1 MKLVDSMDFEA
12 VFNSLPTPTMVM
24 DADLNIVAANTAYL
38 DVTGRDIASLIGAN
52 VFAAFPGEGQNRA
65 KLQKSFERVRD
76 EGVADVL
83 PSLDYPIA
91 GASGVEARRWSC
103 THVPIRG
110 PDGKVAYIVQNTQDI
125 SALALSAGAQAGSGG
140 TGAPSAQ
147 PLEMVQVLNQTLLT
161 TAHYLHRL
169 FMQASNFMC
178 VLRGR
183 DYVYEMINKAYA
195 EFIGG
200 RDVVGQRMRDAMPEL
215 ASQGF
220 MDVLDK
226 VFNSGEAFAG
236 RKMRVLLQ
244 GGDGQIREYFID
256 LTCQPILGEDGAVSG
271 IFIEGSDVTNIVRAE
286 QRQALLIR
294 ELHHRVRNTLATV
307 QGVMNTTAKS
317 TASIEEFQEAFAGR
331 IGSLAKTHAVMTDEF
346 DQCVSFEHL
355 LNQELGIY
363 AGNGLNRV
371 HLSGPPV
378 ELPSQIAVPLG
389 MAVHEL
395 TTNAAK
401 FGSLAFEAG
410 HVAVEWSLDDGPSG
424 AALRWEWS
432 ETDGPRVAPPG
443 REGFGSMLLK
453 RVLSQQ
459 IGAEVNVAYEPEGF
473 RLRMLVPLRAER

>member
-1 MKLVDSMDFEA
+1 MKLVDCMDFEA
-12 VFNSLPTPTMVM
+12 VFNSLPAPTMVM
-24 DADLNIVAANTAYL
+24 DADLNIVAANRAYL
-38 DVTGRDIASLIGAN
+38 DVTGRDSASLIGVN
-52 VFAAFPGEGQNRA
+52 VFEAFPGEGPSRV

-76 EGVADVL
+76 EGVVDVM

-91 GASGVEARRWSC
+91 GAYGVEPRRWTC
-103 THVPIRG
+103 THTPIHG
-110 PDGKVAYIVQNTQDI
+110 ADGKVAYIVQNTRDI
-125 SALALSAGAQAGSGG
+125 SALAPPAGPQPGPGA
-140 TGAPSAQ
+140 TGATSAQ
-147 PLEMVQVLNQTLLT
+147 RLEMAQVLNQTLLT

-169 FMQASNFMC
+169 FMHASNFMC

-183 DYVYEMINKAYA
+183 DYVYDMVNKSYA

-200 RDVVGQRMRDAMPEL
+200 RDVVGKRMRDVLPEL

-226 VFNSGEAFAG
+226 VYNSGEAFAG
-236 RKMRVLLQ
+236 RKMRILLQ

-256 LTCQPILGEDGAVSG
+256 LTCQPILGEDGEVSG
-271 IFIEGSDVTNIVRAE
+271 IFIEGSDVTNMVRAD

-317 TASIEEFQEAFAGR
+317 SATIEEFQEAFAGR
-331 IGSLAKTHAVMTDEF
+331 IGSLAKTHAVMTDEL

-355 LNQELGIY
+355 LIQELGLY
-363 AGNGLNRV
+363 AGNGRNRV
-371 HLSGPPV
+371 HLKGPPV

-395 TTNAAK
+395 TTNAVK
-401 FGSLAFEAG
+401 FGSLAFESG
-410 HVAVEWSLDDGPSG
+410 HVAVEWSLAEGPAG

-432 ETDGPRVAPPG
+432 ESDGPRVAPPG

-459 IGAEVNVAYEPEGF
+459 IGAEVNVAFEPEGF